1 MKTIGWK
8 LSGLLLTVVVA
19 LSGCTM
25 AYTGEAEVEKQS
37 FTKQKSYALIT
48 IASNKEFSGEQG
60 FFQMF
65 KDNDEI
71 VGINTQPVIDELVP
85 SIRAKLAQTGYFTSV
100 PMKTIVNHN
109 AYKTLGEDERSIKVA
124 FIKKDLNVA
133 KGYKYFSGKEKLA
146 ELAKELNVDGVIC
159 VKMFFSVNA
168 AKSAFGAASSSLLGG
183 IPLTFGSKKYSSAAT
198 ISVTA
203 YDAEGDQIWEDT
215 VIKEAEPGDSTMIV
229 ALDFSDLNGTDFTKM
244 HPSAVRIGKHSVD
257 VIVQRF
263 KDTMEGKETD
273 SFQRVKDD
281 KTEEATSPKS

>member
-109 AYKTLGEDERSIKVA
+109 AYKKLGEDE
-124 FIKKDLNVA
+124 
-133 KGYKYFSGKEKLA
+133 
-146 ELAKELNVDGVIC
+146 
-159 VKMFFSVNA
+159 
-168 AKSAFGAASSSLLGG
+168 
-183 IPLTFGSKKYSSAAT
+183 
-198 ISVTA
+198 
-203 YDAEGDQIWEDT
+203 
-215 VIKEAEPGDSTMIV
+215 
-229 ALDFSDLNGTDFTKM
+229 
-244 HPSAVRIGKHSVD
+244 
-257 VIVQRF
+257 
-263 KDTMEGKETD
+263 
-273 SFQRVKDD
+273 
-281 KTEEATSPKS
+281 